1 MKYYIKHNGKTWG
14 PLEVQ
19 DIKELINEKNFDN
32 SLRLS
37 VDTLNWY
44 AAEELDDFY
53 EYIRQNPLPEAA
65 IDTDAVQP
73 LPIPGINYRKMFLK
87 FLLFCI
93 VVIAGYGVVIY
104 KIVKSEPVTEFNQ
117 SDLYN
122 AANLPA
128 VYEKYQNAIGLVT
141 VTIEL
146 KDEAPLIIP
155 IGTAFAVAPDKF
167 VTNAHVA
174 YALKEF
180 QSELLY
186 ALIYM
191 ELRDAAD
198 RSGLTIEDF
207 MKIVGSYH
215 VGRLYKEWLNYFE
228 SGLLKICD
236 PVIRLNHS
244 NGMIIPIAAV
254 RIHSEY
260 NPDDRNNGEY
270 DLAVLDAAQNIESY
284 FMLAAGT
291 ELYNI
296 KPGTPIASA
305 GFPLEGIFNAV
316 NLEKPEASYA
326 SGDIKQITD
335 FEKKDSGVEQNRSIV
350 HSIPV
355 TGGVSGSPVFTP
367 DGKVIAVIWGGSF
380 YLSATGQRAPGLLH
394 NYAVRIDQLSDMGE
408 KVSIEDWM
416 STESDNL
423 YKTLSAL

>member
-1 MKYYIKHNGKTWG
+1 M
-14 PLEVQ
+14 
-19 DIKELINEKNFDN
+19 
-32 SLRLS
+32 
-37 VDTLNWY
+37 NWY

-128 VYEKYQNAIGLVT
+128 VYVKYQNAIGLVT

-207 MKIVGSYH
+207 IKIVGSYQ
-215 VGRLYKEWLNYFE
+215 
-228 SGLLKICD
+228 
-236 PVIRLNHS
+236 
-244 NGMIIPIAAV
+244 
-254 RIHSEY
+254 
-260 NPDDRNNGEY
+260 DRKS
-270 DLAVLDAAQNIESY
+270 V
-284 FMLAAGT
+284 
-291 ELYNI
+291 
-296 KPGTPIASA
+296 
-305 GFPLEGIFNAV
+305 V
-316 NLEKPEASYA
+316 
-326 SGDIKQITD
+326 
-335 FEKKDSGVEQNRSIV
+335 
-350 HSIPV
+350 
-355 TGGVSGSPVFTP
+355 
-367 DGKVIAVIWGGSF
+367 
-380 YLSATGQRAPGLLH
+380 
-394 NYAVRIDQLSDMGE
+394 
-408 KVSIEDWM
+408 
-416 STESDNL
+416 
-423 YKTLSAL
+423 